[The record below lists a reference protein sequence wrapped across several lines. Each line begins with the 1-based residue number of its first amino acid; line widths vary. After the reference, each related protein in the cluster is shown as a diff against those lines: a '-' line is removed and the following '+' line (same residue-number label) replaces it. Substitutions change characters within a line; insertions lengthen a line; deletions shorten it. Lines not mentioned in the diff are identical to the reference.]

1 MLTLL
6 TPFHV
11 AVSLVAIA
19 AGFAVVFGMLNSRR
33 FERTNAWFLA
43 TTVLTSATGFLFPFN
58 GITPGIV
65 IGILSLLILTV
76 AVLARYRFHL
86 AGGWERVYIV
96 TAITALYFN
105 FFVLVVQ
112 SFRKV
117 PALHELAPTQS
128 EPPFAIAQ
136 LIVLIV
142 FLWLGYRA
150 FRVSAAH
157 PLVARS

>member
-33 FERTNAWFLA
+33 FERTNAWFLT

-65 IGILSLLILTV
+65 IGILSLLILAV
-76 AVLARYRFHL
+76 AILARYRFHL
-86 AGGWERVYIV
+86 AGGWERVYVV

-112 SFRKV
+112 SFMKV

-142 FLWLGYRA
+142 FAWLGYRA
-150 FRVSAAH
+150 FRISAAH